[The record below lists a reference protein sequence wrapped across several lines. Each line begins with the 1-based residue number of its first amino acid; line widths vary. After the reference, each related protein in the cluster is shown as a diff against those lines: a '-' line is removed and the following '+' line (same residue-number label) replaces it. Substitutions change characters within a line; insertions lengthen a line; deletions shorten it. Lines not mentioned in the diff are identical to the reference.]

1 MSTVLVRYV
10 GLKPTEVDSKKGK
23 TGVVWNGH
31 GDVQAVPAE
40 AWPKLA
46 PHADV
51 WELVEGQTAPQSL
64 GLADAK
70 PAQEVDDEDL
80 KAMTVKAE
88 PVAKRAAEPAP
99 EPATE
104 PMRVESDSTD
114 LYNMNTA
121 ALREYAVG
129 KGYDVDLTLKG
140 QALRT
145 AINLAGG

>member
-1 MSTVLVRYV
+1 MKIEYIGNKPHGRNDTVAN
-10 GLKPTEVDSKKGK
+10 
-23 TGVVWNGH
+23 TGIVWLYK
-31 GDVQAVPAE
+31 GDVQEVPDEAVPLLL
-40 AWPKLA
+40 K
-46 PHADV
+46 HADV
-51 WELVEGQTAPQSL
+51 WREAAPTAGPVEAG
-64 GLADAK
+64 GLADA
-70 PAQEVDDEDL
+70 Q
-80 KAMTVKAE
+80 
-88 PVAKRAAEPAP
+88 PVT

-121 ALREYAVG
+121 ALREYAAG